1 MWRIA
6 LMSLAV
12 LAVALS
18 ACEQETLI
26 AKPAAGDYEI
36 VGRRKGYQDVLLLVQ
51 VRYGSPPPAVS
62 VTCRLTKDS

>member
-18 ACEQETLI
+18 ACEQEVQL
-26 AKPAAGDYEI
+26 AKPAAGDYE
-36 VGRRKGYQDVLLLVQ
+36 VVALV
-51 VRYGSPPPAVS
+51 A
-62 VTCRLTKDS
+62 D

>member
-18 ACEQETLI
+18 ACEQEIQI
-26 AKPAAGDYEI
+26 AKPAAGELRDR
-36 VGRRKGYQDVLLLVQ
+36 GLV
-51 VRYGSPPPAVS
+51 A
-62 VTCRLTKDS
+62 D

>member
-18 ACEQETLI
+18 ACEQEAQI

-36 VGRRKGYQDVLLLVQ
+36 VALV
-51 VRYGSPPPAVS
+51 A
-62 VTCRLTKDS
+62 D

>member
-26 AKPAAGDYEI
+26 AKPVAGDYEI
-36 VGRRKGYQDVLLLVQ
+36 VALV
-51 VRYGSPPPAVS
+51 A
-62 VTCRLTKDS
+62 D